1 MARRTVALARPMPV
15 FMPRHTAPLARP
27 RRTSVAIAKLKA
39 RASAAASRARRVAY
53 EERHQLSSVA
63 AAAALGLARR
73 FAPDV
78 FARLAVGPLDPEAVL
93 GIAGFVAQRMGVRN
107 EWVRHGTTAMLSVA
121 AYRLAQTIG
130 GGSVSGDDGVL
141 PPPPP
146 VDVGGDEIV
155 EGEV

>member
-1 MARRTVALARPMPV
+1 LALAK
-15 FMPRHTAPLARP
+15 F
-27 RRTSVAIAKLKA
+27 KA
-39 RASAAASRARRVAY
+39 RASAAASRARRAAY

-63 AAAALGLARR
+63 AAAVLGLARR

-78 FARLAVGPLDPEAVL
+78 FNKLSIGPLEPEAVL

-107 EWVRHGTTAMLSVA
+107 EWVRHGTTAMLSIA

-130 GGSVSGDDGVL
+130 GGSVSGDEGIL
-141 PPPPP
+141 PPPP
-146 VDVGGDEIV
+146 VEGDEVV